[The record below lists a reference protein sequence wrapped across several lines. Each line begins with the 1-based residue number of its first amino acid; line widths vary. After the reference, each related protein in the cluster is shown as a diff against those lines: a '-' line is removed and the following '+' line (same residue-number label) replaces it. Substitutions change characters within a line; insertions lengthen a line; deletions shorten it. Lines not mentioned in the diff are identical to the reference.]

1 MSKLFQS
8 THPVWDATVWTNENV
23 FQVLRIS
30 IHASRMGCDSSVVKD
45 SVGRIIDFNPRIP
58 YGMRPAFATEKS
70 GWRQYFNPRI
80 PYGMRRQQS
89 RFDPVWVQ
97 EFQSTH
103 PVWDATSLPDQLMAG
118 RCISIHASRM
128 GCDVSISS
136 TVFCLPGNFNPRIPY
151 GMRLPPQVIAFGA
164 G

>member
-80 PYGMRRQQS
+80 PYGMRRS
-89 RFDPVWVQ
+89 RIPWTFPARTYFNPRIPYGMRLVRQ
-97 EFQSTH
+97 IRRNLLSKFQSTH
-103 PVWDATSLPDQLMAG
+103 PVWDATAKTLKK
-118 RCISIHASRM
+118 
-128 GCDVSISS
+128 
-136 TVFCLPGNFNPRIPY
+136 
-151 GMRLPPQVIAFGA
+151 
-164 G
+164 